1 MHGEVPPPR
10 PVREGGPPATADAAQ
25 ALRLELA
32 VEAAGIG
39 SFDWDLVTGRLDWD
53 DRLLELFGYTREEF
67 GERIE
72 AFAARLHPDDVDATM
87 AALQHAVDTC
97 GAYDAEFRVLLPS
110 GDTRWVRGRGR
121 ALCDEGGTAVRLL
134 GAAYDT
140 TSARAADLHVARV
153 LEAMN
158 EAFFSLDRDWRFSY
172 VNRRAEQVLDRPRGE
187 LVGGEIWELFPH
199 AVESAFEENY
209 RGAAATGQERVFEA
223 YYPAPLDAW
232 YEVRAWPTPDGL
244 SVYFL
249 DVTERRHAETRA
261 REGADRLRALAEI
274 SAAMVEQL
282 GRSRDERAALQQVT
296 EAVVPVFADWAIATL
311 IDEDGRMR
319 DVASWHAD
327 PALRATTARYAE
339 LRLGAVPDDA
349 PVLQAL
355 ASGQA
360 LTVSDVPA
368 VIRPTLRPGEVVE
381 VFDRLAPRSALT
393 LPLTAHGRTL
403 GALSLY
409 RGDGRRPAGDEDV
422 AAAREVAE
430 RVALALDNA
439 RLHDQQ
445 RRLAEELQRS
455 MLTEPP
461 RPDHAEVVVRYLP
474 AVEAAQ
480 VGGDWYDAFLQP
492 GGATVLVIGDVVGH
506 DIAAAAAM
514 GQLRGLVR
522 GIAFRAGAGPATV
535 LADLDTAV
543 HGLEMQT
550 MATAIVARIEQTPEQ
565 RAAGRTT
572 LRWSNA
578 GHPPPLLLH
587 GDGRVEELSG
597 ARPELML
604 GVDHTAR
611 RTESAVT
618 VDRPATVLLY
628 TDGLVEARDQALD
641 DGIAALREALA
652 DLADRPLAELC
663 DGLLARLRPHGVA
676 DDVAL
681 VAVRLH
687 PEDRPRPPEAGAEHV
702 PRSPGRSNRRAE
714 PPFRPVQKRQ
724 IAPGR
729 RPLARGSSGG
739 EGGPDVLGAVLDVPA
754 VRAGQLGDQV
764 EAEPALAGV
773 AADGRCRRPLHRAV
787 GDLEQPARLHA
798 AHRGAHP
805 AAAVPQ
811 GVGGHLVEGEDEPV
825 AHLGVHLALQV
836 GAQLGAHP
844 RQLGD
849 ARQRPGEA
857 VGGGGWGRR
866 GPDRPGRL
874 PRHAPVPRILA
885 PAVPVDRTLAYARLR
900 PPPNLP

>member
-1 MHGEVPPPR
+1 MRRLPPR
-10 PVREGGPPATADAAQ
+10 PAPEGGPPAAADEAQ

-53 DRLLELFGYTREEF
+53 DRLLEMFGYTRESW

-72 AFAARLHPDDVDATM
+72 AFAARLHPDDVEATM
-87 AALQHAVDTC
+87 AALEHATVTC
-97 GAYDAEFRVLLPS
+97 GAYDAEFRVVLPS
-110 GDTRWVRGRGR
+110 GETRWVRGRGR
-121 ALCDEGGTAVRLL
+121 ALCDEDGAAVRLL

-158 EAFFSLDRDWRFSY
+158 EAFFSLDRDWRFAY

-187 LVGGEIWELFPH
+187 LVGGDIWELFPH
-199 AVESAFEENY
+199 AVGSDFETHY
-209 RGAAATGQERVFEA
+209 RGAVATGQERVFEA
-223 YYPAPLDAW
+223 YYPEPLDAW

-249 DVTERRHAETRA
+249 DVTERRRAEDVA
-261 REGADRLRALAEI
+261 RGAAGRLRALAEI

-282 GRSRDERAALQQVT
+282 GRGRDERTALQRVT

-311 IDEDGRMR
+311 IDEDGRMH

-327 PALRATTARYAE
+327 PALRATTARYAQ
-339 LRLGAVPDDA
+339 LRLSSVQDDA
-349 PVLQAL
+349 PVLRAL
-355 ASGQA
+355 QSGQA
-360 LTVSDVPA
+360 LTVGDVA
-368 VIRPTLRPGEVVE
+368 AAIRPTLPPGEVVE
-381 VFDRLAPRSALT
+381 VFDRLAPRTALT
-393 LPLTAHGRTL
+393 LPMVAHGRTL

-409 RGDGRRPAGDEDV
+409 RSQGRPADADDV

-492 GGATVLVIGDVVGH
+492 GGATMLVIGDVVGH

-522 GIAFRAGAGPATV
+522 GIAFREGAGPATV

-550 MATAIVARIEQTPEQ
+550 MATAIVARIEQTPGQ
-565 RAAGRTT
+565 RAAGTTT

-597 ARPELML
+597 KRAELML
-604 GVDHTAR
+604 GVDPGAAR
-611 RTESAVT
+611 TDAAVT
-618 VDRPATVLLY
+618 FTRPATVLLY
-628 TDGLVEARDQALD
+628 TDGLVESRSQGLD
-641 DGIAALREALA
+641 DGIAALRDALA

-687 PEDRPRPPEAGAEHV
+687 PEDRPRPAEAGPLHV
-702 PRSPGRSNRRAE
+702 P
-714 PPFRPVQKRQ
+714 
-724 IAPGR
+724 
-729 RPLARGSSGG
+729 
-739 EGGPDVLGAVLDVPA
+739 
-754 VRAGQLGDQV
+754 
-764 EAEPALAGV
+764 
-773 AADGRCRRPLHRAV
+773 
-787 GDLEQPARLHA
+787 
-798 AHRGAHP
+798 
-805 AAAVPQ
+805 
-811 GVGGHLVEGEDEPV
+811 
-825 AHLGVHLALQV
+825 
-836 GAQLGAHP
+836 
-844 RQLGD
+844 
-849 ARQRPGEA
+849 
-857 VGGGGWGRR
+857 
-866 GPDRPGRL
+866 
-874 PRHAPVPRILA
+874 PVPGA
-885 PAVPVDRTLAYARLR
+885 
-900 PPPNLP
+900 

>member
-1 MHGEVPPPR
+1 MRRLPPR
-10 PVREGGPPATADAAQ
+10 PAPEGGPPAAADEAQ
-25 ALRLELA
+25 VLRLELA

-53 DRLLELFGYTREEF
+53 DRLLEMFGYTRESW

-72 AFAARLHPDDVDATM
+72 AFAARLHPDDVEATM
-87 AALQHAVDTC
+87 AALEHAIATC

-110 GDTRWVRGRGR
+110 GETRWVRGRGR
-121 ALCDEGGTAVRLL
+121 ALCDEGGAAVRLL

-158 EAFFSLDRDWRFSY
+158 EAFFSLDRDWRFAY
-172 VNRRAEQVLDRPRGE
+172 VNRRAEEVLDRPRSE
-187 LVGGEIWELFPH
+187 LVGGDIWELFPH
-199 AVESAFEENY
+199 AVGSDFETHY
-209 RGAAATGQERVFEA
+209 RGAVATGQERVFEA
-223 YYPAPLDAW
+223 YYPEPLEAW

-249 DVTERRHAETRA
+249 DVTERRRAEDVA
-261 REGADRLRALAEI
+261 REAAARLRALAEI
-274 SAAMVEQL
+274 GAAMVDQL
-282 GRSRDERAALQQVT
+282 GRGRDERAALQRVT

-311 IDEDGRMR
+311 IDEDGRMH

-339 LRLGAVPDDA
+339 LRLSSVQDDA
-349 PVLQAL
+349 PVLRAL
-355 ASGQA
+355 QSGQV
-360 LTVSDVPA
+360 LTVDDVVA
-368 VIRPTLRPGEVVE
+368 AIRPTLPPGEVVE
-381 VFDRLAPRSALT
+381 VFDRLAPRTALT
-393 LPLTAHGRTL
+393 LPMVAHGRTL
-403 GALSLY
+403 GALSMY
-409 RGDGRRPAGDEDV
+409 RSEGRPADADDV

-455 MLTEPP
+455 MLTAPP

-522 GIAFRAGAGPATV
+522 GIAFREGATPATV

-543 HGLEMQT
+543 RGLEMDT

-565 RAAGRTT
+565 RAAGTTT

-578 GHPPPLLLH
+578 GHPPPLLLR

-597 ARPELML
+597 ERAELML
-604 GVDHTAR
+604 GVDPAAR
-611 RTESAVT
+611 RTDRAVT
-618 VDRPATVLLY
+618 FDRPATVLLY
-628 TDGLVEARDQALD
+628 TDGLVEARDQVLD

-663 DGLLARLRPHGVA
+663 DGLLARLRPRGVA

-687 PEDRPRPPEAGAEHV
+687 PEDRPRPAEAGPPHV
-702 PRSPGRSNRRAE
+702 P
-714 PPFRPVQKRQ
+714 
-724 IAPGR
+724 
-729 RPLARGSSGG
+729 
-739 EGGPDVLGAVLDVPA
+739 
-754 VRAGQLGDQV
+754 
-764 EAEPALAGV
+764 
-773 AADGRCRRPLHRAV
+773 
-787 GDLEQPARLHA
+787 
-798 AHRGAHP
+798 
-805 AAAVPQ
+805 
-811 GVGGHLVEGEDEPV
+811 
-825 AHLGVHLALQV
+825 
-836 GAQLGAHP
+836 
-844 RQLGD
+844 
-849 ARQRPGEA
+849 
-857 VGGGGWGRR
+857 
-866 GPDRPGRL
+866 
-874 PRHAPVPRILA
+874 PVPGA
-885 PAVPVDRTLAYARLR
+885 
-900 PPPNLP
+900 

>member
-1 MHGEVPPPR
+1 MRRLPPR
-10 PVREGGPPATADAAQ
+10 PAPGVGPPAAVDEAQ

-39 SFDWDLVTGRLDWD
+39 SFDWDLLTGRLDWD
-53 DRLLELFGYTREEF
+53 DRLLEMFGYAREEWD
-67 GERIE
+67 ESIE
-72 AFAARLHPDDVDATM
+72 AFTVRLHPDDVEATA
-87 AALQHAVDTC
+87 AALEHAIEAC
-97 GAYDAEFRVLLPS
+97 GAYDAEFRVVLPS
-110 GDTRWVRGRGR
+110 GETRWVRGRGR
-121 ALCDEGGTAVRLL
+121 ALCDEVGTPVRLL

-187 LVGGEIWELFPH
+187 LVGGNVWELFPH
-199 AVESAFEENY
+199 AVGSDFETHY
-209 RGAAATGQERVFEA
+209 RAAVATGQERVFEA
-223 YYPAPLDAW
+223 YYPEPLDAW

-249 DVTERRHAETRA
+249 DVTERRRAEDMA
-261 REGADRLRALAEI
+261 REAAGRLRALAEI
-274 SAAMVEQL
+274 SVAMVEQL
-282 GRSRDERAALQQVT
+282 GRGRDERTALQQVT

-311 IDEDGRMR
+311 IDEDGRLH
-319 DVASWHAD
+319 DVASWHTD

-339 LRLGAVPDDA
+339 LRLSSVQDDA

-355 ASGQA
+355 GSGQA
-360 LTVSDVPA
+360 LTVDDVA
-368 VIRPTLRPGEVVE
+368 AAIRPTLPPGEVVE
-381 VFDRLAPRSALT
+381 VFDRLAPRTALT
-393 LPLTAHGRTL
+393 LPMTARGRTL

-409 RGDGRRPAGDEDV
+409 RSAGRRPAGDDDV

-455 MLTEPP
+455 MLTAPP

-492 GGATVLVIGDVVGH
+492 GGATMLVIGDVVGH

-522 GIAFRAGAGPATV
+522 GIAFREGATPATV

-543 HGLEMQT
+543 HGLEMDT
-550 MATAIVARIEQTPEQ
+550 MATAIVARIEQSPEQ
-565 RAAGRTT
+565 RAAGTTT

-597 ARPELML
+597 PRAELML
-604 GVDHTAR
+604 GVDPGAR
-611 RTESAVT
+611 RTDTAVT
-618 VDRPATVLLY
+618 FDRPATVLLY
-628 TDGLVEARDQALD
+628 TDGLVEARDQGLD
-641 DGIAALREALA
+641 EGIAALREALA

-687 PEDRPRPPEAGAEHV
+687 LEDRPRPAEAGAPHV
-702 PRSPGRSNRRAE
+702 P
-714 PPFRPVQKRQ
+714 
-724 IAPGR
+724 
-729 RPLARGSSGG
+729 
-739 EGGPDVLGAVLDVPA
+739 
-754 VRAGQLGDQV
+754 
-764 EAEPALAGV
+764 
-773 AADGRCRRPLHRAV
+773 
-787 GDLEQPARLHA
+787 
-798 AHRGAHP
+798 
-805 AAAVPQ
+805 
-811 GVGGHLVEGEDEPV
+811 
-825 AHLGVHLALQV
+825 
-836 GAQLGAHP
+836 
-844 RQLGD
+844 
-849 ARQRPGEA
+849 
-857 VGGGGWGRR
+857 
-866 GPDRPGRL
+866 
-874 PRHAPVPRILA
+874 PVPGA
-885 PAVPVDRTLAYARLR
+885 
-900 PPPNLP
+900 